1 MSASS
6 PPAAGVSPTIEHG
19 RAYVCF
25 AYDIGQ
31 AIDLAAAERR
41 ITADKQRS
49 TIRHQRRAPAYF
61 EYTPAPLR
69 VTQPVAPLR
78 VGGGVTDAL
87 VDAVLFDFGGVSVR
101 YSIPLHGPLSE
112 LRTLSDALYDHPGLL
127 AGSRAVVRQLLEAV
141 APAISRAA
149 LADLVEDYALYHLE
163 TLSPR
168 CDPRALLVEQRLRL
182 AQVLRAESVPLSAQ
196 EVDDALS
203 CRIGYGAEDLTV
215 IDWNAALVFGPGAE
229 DVLTVLEFANVELLE
244 LRFLDD
250 RLDEALDQSY
260 EVLARRFRARFRLAP
275 GRGADLWRIG
285 RLQVDHAMLYEGVN
299 NALKLAG
306 DPYLARVLRLA
317 ATRFHLADWDAS
329 ILRKLQTL
337 DSIYQKLADR
347 AAARRMELLEWIIIL
362 LIALSI
368 VLPFVPGASGK

>member
-1 MSASS
+1 MTAPRTSERSAA
-6 PPAAGVSPTIEHG
+6 PHVDAGRVH
-19 RAYVCF
+19 VCF

-31 AIDLAAAERR
+31 AIDLVAAERR

-49 TIRHQRRAPAYF
+49 TIRHRRRAPAYF
-61 EYTPAPLR
+61 EYAPAPLR

-78 VGGGVTDAL
+78 IEAWVTEAL
-87 VDAVLFDFGGVSVR
+87 VDAVLFDFGAVSVR
-101 YSIPLHGPLSE
+101 YSIPLHGPLVE

-127 AGSRAVVRQLLEAV
+127 AGSRAVVRQLLDAV
-141 APAISRAA
+141 APAVSRAA

-163 TLSPR
+163 RLSPG
-168 CDPRALLVEQRLRL
+168 CSPAELLTDHRLLL
-182 AQVLRAESVPLSAQ
+182 AQLLRAENVLLSPQ

-203 CRIGYGAEDLTV
+203 CRIAFGPDDLTV
-215 IDWNAALVFGPGAE
+215 IDWNAALVVGPGAE

-260 EVLARRFRARFRLAP
+260 EVLARRFRGRFRLEP

-299 NALKLAG
+299 NALKLVG

-317 ATRFHLADWDAS
+317 GTRFHLPDWDAS

-368 VLPFVPGASGK
+368 VVTFLPGAAHK